1 MGPKFDAGKCL
12 DSMGLLNERIWERLR
27 AAKPPMAE
35 SGLLA
40 FLQLVAQGLGY
51 QAMPSSQADEEFHV
65 DCIPGTT
72 L

>member
-1 MGPKFDAGKCL
+1 
-12 DSMGLLNERIWERLR
+12 MGLLNEGIWERLR
-27 AAKPPMAE
+27 AAKPPVME

-40 FLQLVAQGLGY
+40 FLQLVAEGLGY
-51 QAMPSSQADEEFHV
+51 QAMPSSQAEEDFHV